1 MVPTSKDIPIDWRV
15 HLLPDAPNP
24 VGVNSSKG
32 THRHTEVCGRV
43 RGGCMCVRVC
53 VCGGGVIYT
62 TIPRCK
68 T

>member
-32 THRHTEVCGRV
+32 TNRHTEVCV
-43 RGGCMCVRVC
+43 CVGGGGGLC
-53 VCGGGVIYT
+53 VCGGGEVICT

>member
-32 THRHTEVCGRV
+32 THRHTEAPHLYDDSIVFV
-43 RGGCMCVRVC
+43 AMVMTDLTV
-53 VCGGGVIYT
+53 
-62 TIPRCK
+62 
-68 T
+68 